1 MHYLLIA
8 LAGLI
13 YYFFFSD
20 YSGCDK
26 YASDFSCEYVEKKAT
41 YDVYY
46 WKNVYENNPAD
57 ERFIGSVVG
66 INACRDLSRSYSVR
80 VNDAWT
86 EWSYICMLTKDGKNL
101 EKHRKIW

>member
-1 MHYLLIA
+1 MRYFVLA
-8 LAGLI
+8 LAGLV

-26 YASDFSCEYVEKKAT
+26 YASKFSCDYVEKKAT

-46 WKNVYENNPAD
+46 WKSVYENNPSD
-57 ERFIGSVVG
+57 ERYIGTVVG
-66 INACRDLSRSYSVR
+66 IDACRDLSRGYSVR
-80 VNDAWT
+80 VKDSWT
-86 EWSYICMLTKDGKNL
+86 ERSYICMLNKEGENL